1 MAHEFANARVHIL
14 IIDAVLAPS
23 IKWRNKMI
31 TRILAASAL
40 SLAMFATVASAAN
53 RSVTH
58 EEASERGRCLI
69 GQYDMGTG
77 LCIVSGAA
85 SVQINAPQATPDGRS
100 HYEASQAGLK
110 CFVGAYDIST
120 GECIVAGKG
129 QTVNVL
135 AAPDSLGGANASGSS
150 THNFN

>member
-1 MAHEFANARVHIL
+1 MF
-14 IIDAVLAPS
+14 
-23 IKWRNKMI
+23 
-31 TRILAASAL
+31 TRILATSAL

-77 LCIVSGAA
+77 LCIVAGPA
-85 SVQINAPQATPDGRS
+85 SAQINAPQATPDGRS
-100 HYEASQAGLK
+100 HYEASQDGIK

-135 AAPDSLGGANASGSS
+135 AAPDSQGGANASGST
-150 THNFN
+150 THGLN

>member
-1 MAHEFANARVHIL
+1 MARELGGGGVHIL
-14 IIDAVLAPS
+14 VIDAVLAPS
-23 IKWRNKMI
+23 IKWRNKMF
-31 TRILAASAL
+31 TRILATSAL

-77 LCIVSGAA
+77 LCIVAGPA
-85 SVQINAPQATPDGRS
+85 SAQINAPQATPDGRS
-100 HYEASQAGLK
+100 HYEASQDGIK

-135 AAPDSLGGANASGSS
+135 AAPDSQGGANASGST
-150 THNFN
+150 THGLN